1 MQRFIKLRV
10 QTLNLERVLF
20 TLGLVCIV
28 GLKVLFFP
36 LLLTGE
42 EDGNREAGES
52 EMDGQGEKSR
62 HAAMGPEEWDG
73 PSKKSMSITLQDG
86 LSGVI

>member
-28 GLKVLFFP
+28 GLKVLFPSF
-36 LLLTGE
+36 TYRRGRWQSRGRRVGDGWAGGE
-42 EDGNREAGES
+42 EQARCHGARG
-52 EMDGQGEKSR
+52 
-62 HAAMGPEEWDG
+62 MGW
-73 PSKKSMSITLQDG
+73 SK
-86 LSGVI
+86 